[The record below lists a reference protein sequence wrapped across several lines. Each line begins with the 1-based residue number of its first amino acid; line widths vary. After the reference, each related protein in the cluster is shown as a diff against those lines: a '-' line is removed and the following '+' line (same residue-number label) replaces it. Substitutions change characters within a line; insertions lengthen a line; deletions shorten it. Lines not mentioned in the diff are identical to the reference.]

1 MFNSNI
7 SNVSDVRV
15 PSLDYLVDNGTI
27 TNNDRDV
34 LLEALKS
41 KKSILIFGGVG
52 TGKTTLLKILMIEA
66 QKLQIHDVFGLE
78 KEFFSQD
85 LCNQLQ
91 ESQHIVTIQGM
102 FSKDNLEDVYLN
114 CISKHVYC
122 VVQSQNQNGTK
133 TAIIERAQTQY

>member
-15 PSLDYLVDNGTI
+15 PSIDYLVDNGTI
-27 TNNDRDV
+27 TSNDRDV

-66 QKLQIHDVFGLE
+66 QKHQIHDVFGLE

-85 LCNQLQ
+85 LCNHLQ
-91 ESQHIVTIQGM
+91 ESQTIVTIQGVL
-102 FSKDNLEDVYLN
+102 SKDNLEDAYLN

-133 TAIIERAQTQY
+133 TALIERVQTQY